1 MNYSGLLF
9 FTGQQLFH
17 DILILAWGENDGG
30 SSYNPCTSSLGSVI
44 VRLLSYQMR
53 VEPST

>member
-1 MNYSGLLF
+1 MNYSGLF
-9 FTGQQLFH
+9 FYRTTIISCHSDSG
-17 DILILAWGENDGG
+17 GGGKNDGG

>member
-1 MNYSGLLF
+1 MNYSVF

-17 DILILAWGENDGG
+17 DILILAGGKNDGG